1 MKPSSRLIAAML
13 GFAVWVFA
21 TGTVSAQNAG
31 VPTHLLVTVEAR
43 HGKDVPEVTK
53 ADVMVYEGRDRDQ
66 VTDWVPAQGEHAALE
81 LFILLDDGSGMNLGS
96 QLDTLRK
103 FITAQPASTLMGVA
117 YMQNGTAK
125 VEQNPTND
133 HALAAKA

>member
-1 MKPSSRLIAAML
+1 MKPSSRLLGAII
-13 GFAVWVFA
+13 GFAVWMSA

-43 HGKDVPEVTK
+43 RGKEVPEITR

-96 QLDTLRK
+96 QLDTLHK
-103 FITAQPASTLMGVA
+103 FITAQSPSTLIGVA
-117 YMQNGTAK
+117 CMQNGTAK

-133 HALAAKA
+133 H